1 MSDFRGQI
9 LSGRGGL
16 KNLLSKVPGFKGYIE
31 NEDRRTADKL
41 LRDAIADRY
50 SELWKRLTAIQSDFV
65 NQGKISYLDDLES
78 VSDKLKTFIDRI
90 RHATYG
96 YSSFFSAIKID
107 QTKLDKLYE
116 YDNALL
122 NGVDEL
128 ASALDTL
135 EFAGDD
141 EAVIESIRNIN
152 GIARDSVQ
160 AISRRKEVITGGVDE
175 RATSGARELPED
187 GVGDG
192 DGDDD
197 DGSDTDS
204 IRNIN

>member
-1 MSDFRGQI
+1 MSDFQNQI

-41 LRDAIADRY
+41 LREAIADRY
-50 SELWKRLTAIQSDFV
+50 GELWQRLTAIQSDFV
-65 NQGKISYLDDLES
+65 NQGKIEFLDDLES
-78 VSDKLKTFIDRI
+78 VSDKLKTFVDRT

-107 QTKLDKLYE
+107 QAKLDQLYD

-122 NGVDEL
+122 DGVDKL
-128 ASALDTL
+128 SGALDAL

-141 EAVIESIRNIN
+141 GAIIESIRNIN

-160 AISRRKEVITGGVDE
+160 AISRRKDVITGGIDE
-175 RATSGARELPED
+175 ATPESIRNINKIEP
-187 GVGDG
+187 GEPGENAEP
-192 DGDDD
+192 
-197 DGSDTDS
+197 DS